1 MGTSNANPG
10 PNRPGPLLPPGAPP
24 PPPQPPDGDDG
35 EAGDQPNPSPPD
47 SSSEIPSPLPLPLP
61 GPRSWANTRSNLG
74 RFARTGDRNAL
85 YNTGRGFVRSQG
97 GARGATLGSTAG
109 IGAARGLGGVLSTF
123 ASSGVSA
130 TVQRFNLRYVGQ
142 NVNALL
148 NALVDAVAPAS
159 NYDEEAVSRL
169 AVADTLQAVF
179 ERYEVVQRGL
189 EALETLTP
197 EAIIDTLKAYVTN
210 YITRR
215 LMSLLGQRLEQQA
228 ITPEDAYA
236 REQDV
241 KEYVVE
247 RVKLEFVETSAEAV
261 SWDNDQGQKIM
272 EGIFEEA
279 YSLLG
284 SEG

>member
-1 MGTSNANPG
+1 MGTSNSNPG

-35 EAGDQPNPSPPD
+35 EEGGQPDPSPPEN
-47 SSSEIPSPLPLPLP
+47 STETPSPLPLPLP
-61 GPRSWANTRSNLG
+61 GSRSWANTRSNLG
-74 RFARTGDRNAL
+74 RFARTGDLSAL
-85 YNTGRGFVRSQG
+85 RNTGRGFVRSQG
-97 GARGATLGSTAG
+97 GARGATLGSTTG
-109 IGAARGLGGVLSTF
+109 VSAARGLGGVLSTF
-123 ASSGVSA
+123 ASSGVDA
-130 TVQRFNLRYVGQ
+130 TVQRFNLRYVGR

-169 AVADTLQAVF
+169 AVADTLQALF

-189 EALETLTP
+189 EAFETLTP
-197 EAIIDTLKAYVTN
+197 EAIVDTLKAYVTN

-236 REQDV
+236 RERDV

-247 RVKLEFVETSAEAV
+247 RVKLEFVEINAPTV
-261 SWDNDQGQKIM
+261 RWDSDQGQKIM